1 LSAGGITISLV
12 KRTVRFLNPQTLCW
26 CGFPDL
32 FFLYKK
38 IKIFLKSVDKIII
51 SCYNKRVIKSDATH
65 QKEEIMENLKV
76 PERMEAVRE
85 FALNAIN
92 LPGDAIE
99 VKPNVY
105 AIKTPN
111 GYAKVTVTA
120 VKELD
125 YDPVVENEALVAH
138 RAEVE
143 AKRIERERAKAEKL
157 ANKGK

>member
-1 LSAGGITISLV
+1 
-12 KRTVRFLNPQTLCW
+12 
-26 CGFPDL
+26 
-32 FFLYKK
+32 
-38 IKIFLKSVDKIII
+38 
-51 SCYNKRVIKSDATH
+51 
-65 QKEEIMENLKV
+65 MENLKV

-157 ANKGK
+157 AKKSK